1 MSTNY
6 KTHTVKLSFSEL
18 GQARPHI
25 NLSKFVDKEVY
36 VKVDQA
42 NQRGGSFSDKHLI
55 ARVKAN
61 KDDPSLYVIMGNF
74 YCSDG
79 RRVTS
84 AYGGDIVEIY
94 PTNAFYVLTAG
105 VEPAP
110 EPQEVT
116 RAKEALKKLTPD
128 QLKQLIDKITEVG
141 E

>member
-18 GQARPHI
+18 GQAHPHI

-36 VKVDQA
+36 VKVTQA
-42 NQRGGSFSDKHLI
+42 SQSGGSFSDKHLI
-55 ARVKAN
+55 AKVKPHDN
-61 KDDPSLYVIMGNF
+61 EFGLYVIQGNYYRSNGQRF
-74 YCSDG
+74 NSGCGYI
-79 RRVTS
+79 T
-84 AYGGDIVEIY
+84 EIY
-94 PTNAFYVLTAG
+94 PTDAFYVLTAG